1 MGKQLRTGWVKG
13 CADDEGGFAVPS
25 MDQYQSSVETRTAF
39 VFYDLIPAAIEQKRA
54 TFYQDPGRN

>member
-1 MGKQLRTGWVKG
+1 MGRRQRGG
-13 CADDEGGFAVPS
+13 GGAEDADDEGGFAVPS